1 MDTNRPNIPKPNPD
15 LGHVGQMVFASD
27 GRARGLVWAG
37 VRYAILGDA
46 EAQQA
51 VGEVARRANLYID
64 PATLELFDQDRRPIG
79 RASAG

>member
-1 MDTNRPNIPKPNPD
+1 MEPNKPNVSKPNPD
-15 LGHVGQMVFASD
+15 LGHVGQVIFASD

-37 VRYAILGDA
+37 ARYAVLGDEA
-46 EAQQA
+46 AQQA

-64 PATLELFDQDRRPIG
+64 PATFELFDQDRRPIG